1 MMNAKWEIV
10 QQCQDRKTRCLPV
23 PGGWLYL
30 VHELDMGSVMGQ
42 LMTFVPKPN
51 ASLGQDW
58 TVRDMSETV
67 ERKDEK

>member
-1 MMNAKWEIV
+1 MRSGRLYSSARTGRPSA
-10 QQCQDRKTRCLPV
+10 CQDQV
-23 PGGWLYL
+23 AD
-30 VHELDMGSVMGQ
+30 ELDMGSVMGQ